1 MIKKKEKKQVSY
13 MQDSE
18 RILVILSAAFQYSL
32 SFSFFF
38 CPKKKKVTKDSH
50 DSNKIR

>member
-1 MIKKKEKKQVSY
+1 

-38 CPKKKKVTKDSH
+38 VLKKKKLQ
-50 DSNKIR
+50 KIAMIPRK